1 MDIRHIDT
9 IPFKYKS
16 ILKTEWL
23 KGNMPTVKKGIYGGI
38 LTPEN
43 VSLEHVRCKCF
54 NGKTELDNLALSTRQ
69 LNTLRGNHP
78 LRFFLDKDK
87 FIEYLEQFE
96 KINLPKFN
104 GKEYIKNLVKTV
116 VDVLEWGK

>member
-38 LTPEN
+38 LTP
-43 VSLEHVRCKCF
+43 KM
-54 NGKTELDNLALSTRQ
+54 
-69 LNTLRGNHP
+69 
-78 LRFFLDKDK
+78 
-87 FIEYLEQFE
+87 
-96 KINLPKFN
+96 
-104 GKEYIKNLVKTV
+104 
-116 VDVLEWGK
+116 